1 MIRII
6 RDEELSLRWSVIEPM
21 VSNALSH
28 GTGDVTSFG
37 LFRECLE
44 NISQCWILED
54 EDGIIKGCA
63 ITRLI
68 QYENYKE
75 LVIVTLTGKGIL
87 NDVGLN
93 KGLKLFEHFAKGVG
107 CKHLSMYGRKGWS
120 KILPKEYKQPYQIFM
135 KEL

>member
-1 MIRII
+1 
-6 RDEELSLRWSVIEPM
+6 M

-63 ITRLI
+63 ITR
-68 QYENYKE
+68 
-75 LVIVTLTGKGIL
+75 L